1 MQIIL
6 LESLTKLGKA
16 GEIVTVKDGYA
27 NNYLIPEKKAIVA
40 NKANKTD
47 LKNRMSEINSNNQKK
62 IEEAKITKSKIDNT
76 EIALNIEANEEGKL
90 YGAITQKQISEAL
103 LLKDIEISPDMVIL
117 TPIKTVGNFEIKIR
131 IYEDIGS
138 SVKLV
143 IS

>member
-16 GEIVTVKDGYA
+16 GDIVTVKDGYA

>member
-16 GEIVTVKDGYA
+16 GDIVTVKDGYA

-62 IEEAKITKSKIDNT
+62 IDEAKITKSKIDNT

-90 YGAITQKQISEAL
+90 YGAITQKQIAEAL
-103 LLKDIEISPDMVIL
+103 LLMDIEISPDMVIL

-131 IYEDIGS
+131 IYEDIES

>member
-16 GEIVTVKDGYA
+16 GDIVTVKDGYA

-131 IYEDIGS
+131 IYEDIES

>member
-16 GEIVTVKDGYA
+16 GDIVTVKDGYA

-47 LKNRMSEINSNNQKK
+47 LKNRMSEINLNNQKK
-62 IEEAKITKSKIDNT
+62 IDEAKITKSKIDNT

-90 YGAITQKQISEAL
+90 YGAITQKQIAEAL